1 MVATRSG
8 RQKKGEGELL
18 EDAEPLST
26 DSISKSDADN
36 VVPRRNPHRDGRG
49 VKASIQEQE
58 RMEKETLASCIQ
70 CASAQADSG
79 VEVVLKAGKT
89 ASHHGEEMVQ
99 EKKRDG

>member
-36 VVPRRNPHRDGRG
+36 IVPRRNPRRDGRG

-58 RMEKETLASCIQ
+58 RTEKETLASCIQ

-79 VEVVLKAGKT
+79 IEVVLKAAKDCFL
-89 ASHHGEEMVQ
+89 SW
-99 EKKRDG
+99 